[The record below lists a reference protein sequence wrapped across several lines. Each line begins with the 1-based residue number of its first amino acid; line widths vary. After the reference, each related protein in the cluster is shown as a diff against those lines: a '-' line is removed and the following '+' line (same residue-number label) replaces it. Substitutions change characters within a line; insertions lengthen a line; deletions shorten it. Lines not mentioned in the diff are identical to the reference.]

1 MAGLFIVFIVHQ
13 VNLGDFYTLMN
24 LPLSERQSL
33 RFILSF
39 FAEVSWTKRSKK
51 HEEKFANLT
60 KLPREKLIRIGT
72 FYVRFDQEFMIGKG
86 RDGTRVYVGLSDDG
100 NEVAVKRMLTHT
112 CEDLAENEKRILNM
126 MKMEKSPHIVRYRY
140 CTTDDSNTFTYL
152 VLELCEGTLDDYV
165 ASLKQEELD
174 LSAPR
179 LIREILTGLLTLH
192 GTGKVVKILHKDLNP
207 WNILVDVEGHMRLAD
222 FGVSRTLNQDDS
234 STYSSGGNKEARY
247 WRAVES
253 VHVEERDNGKV
264 IYKRKSDIQVVGMLV
279 YYILTKGGHPF
290 GDEYNRVKNLIEG
303 NPVDLDKLSDP
314 SAKDLVSW
322 MLQHEIEDRPYVE
335 EALTHPYVQPRR
347 QFSMLVCFGN
357 EPEIKDKDT
366 NCDVVNQLNED
377 SSLKSVDWISNVD
390 PAVLNYI
397 YDNSKYKDNSI
408 TSLVRFIRNA
418 WEDWRDKKTPED
430 VRKKLEDPEEYF
442 LTRFPILPV
451 AVHKVIRRN
460 RDWRKRP
467 RLKEFFKLS
476 N

>member
-1 MAGLFIVFIVHQ
+1 
-13 VNLGDFYTLMN
+13 
-24 LPLSERQSL
+24 
-33 RFILSF
+33 
-39 FAEVSWTKRSKK
+39 
-51 HEEKFANLT
+51 
-60 KLPREKLIRIGT
+60 
-72 FYVRFDQEFMIGKG
+72 MIGKG
-86 RDGTRVYVGLSDDG
+86 RNGTCVYVGLSDDG
-100 NEVAVKRMLTHT
+100 YEVAVKRMLTHT

-322 MLQHEIEDRPYVE
+322 MLQHKIEDRPYVE
-335 EALTHPYVQPRR
+335 EALTHPYLQPRDQ
-347 QFSMLVCFGN
+347 QFNMLVRFGN

-366 NCDVVNQLNED
+366 NCDVVKQLNED
-377 SSLKSVDWISNVD
+377 SSLKGVNWISKVD
-390 PAVLNYI
+390 PEVS
-397 YDNSKYKDNSI
+397 DHMKKFRKYKNS
-408 TSLVRFIRNA
+408 TASLVRFIRNA
-418 WEDWRDKKTPED
+418 REHFRDPNTPEI
-430 VRKKLEDPEEYF
+430 VRTKLEDPAEYF
-442 LTRFPILPV
+442 LTRFPVLPV
-451 AVHKVIRRN
+451 VVHKIIRKKP
-460 RDWRKRP
+460 DWMGSP
-467 RLKEFFKLS
+467 PLEEFFTFSK
-476 N
+476 